1 MLASR
6 VPRLCISL
14 GRAYQVR
21 ECGILPGCHYAL
33 RIKHSLR
40 AVTGKESLR
49 KNAVVGLSTEGEDA
63 ISYDCVE
70 VDESESGVGLP
81 QPVLLLANPELFG
94 E

>member
-1 MLASR
+1 M
-6 VPRLCISL
+6 
-14 GRAYQVR
+14 
-21 ECGILPGCHYAL
+21 
-33 RIKHSLR
+33 
-40 AVTGKESLR
+40 TGKESLR